1 MWQVKRRGHFYHLS
15 DWMIL
20 KSVLAANKN
29 SWFISVD
36 ASCLEQDIGI
46 QHVDQHMEEDMLFK
60 NEISSKKRTLVVQ
73 NESLLQDATGSGPS
87 VEKKHKTQDKE
98 ASVKASKDLNDV
110 SNMLNKGAS
119 K

>member
-1 MWQVKRRGHFYHLS
+1 MLS
-15 DWMIL
+15 
-20 KSVLAANKN
+20 ANKN

-36 ASCLEQDIGI
+36 ASFLEQDIGI

-60 NEISSKKRTLVVQ
+60 NEISSKKRTLAVQ